1 MRPLPAL
8 RSLSTAAL
16 AGLLSGCG
24 GGTSIAPD
32 ASASALVALGP
43 QVLRVTACAFPPP
56 APVLPLLYSRVTVSR
71 GVGAEWIATA
81 GTASGD
87 VELRFHQVGAALN
100 GSMMIAGT
108 IKGSAI
114 NVSALAGSLPAWD
127 GGMNFGS
134 NAATT
139 INGVAFSASALFPT
153 AGLDGTGAGALTI
166 TDNAGRTC
174 SATGFSWALF
184 AQP

>member
-1 MRPLPAL
+1 MRPPGILG
-8 RSLSTAAL
+8 SLSTVAL
-16 AGLLSGCG
+16 ASLLFGCG
-24 GGTSIAPD
+24 GGTSTAPD
-32 ASASALVALGP
+32 TSASALVALGP
-43 QVLRVTACAFPPP
+43 QVLRVTACGFTPP
-56 APVLPLLYSRVTVSR
+56 APVFPLLYSRVTVSR
-71 GVGAEWIATA
+71 AGAEWIATA
-81 GTASGD
+81 AIASGD

-108 IKGSAI
+108 IKGTAI
-114 NVSALAGSLPAWD
+114 NVPALAGSLPAWD
-127 GGMNFGS
+127 GGMTFGG

-184 AQP
+184 AQS